1 MNRYWGNWDTD
12 MEKVKAKAKVEVKA
26 LIGSLTLAS
35 ISTCF

>member
-1 MNRYWGNWDTD
+1 MNRYWGNWATD
-12 MEKVKAKAKVEVKA
+12 MEKVKAKVEVKA